1 MESQYKD
8 SDNGVTN
15 GGEEE
20 FVAVANKRKMVGWGL
35 FLRAAAAALSLAA
48 AVVLS
53 LDNQTTMVAL
63 RPRVI
68 VPVTA
73 KWHYL
78 SAFVYFV
85 VANAI
90 ASVYGTISLLL
101 TLASSRGG
109 KRRIVVVVVV
119 SDLVTAALLFSSF
132 GAAAAVG
139 LIGREGNS
147 HVQWRKVCD
156 VFDKFCMQGAAALLL
171 SGGASVM
178 FFTLVVVAIFN
189 LHNKN

>member
-1 MESQYKD
+1 
-8 SDNGVTN
+8 
-15 GGEEE
+15 
-20 FVAVANKRKMVGWGL
+20 MVGWGL
-35 FLRAAAAALSLAA
+35 FLRAAAAAAAALSLAA

-63 RPRVI
+63 RRVI

-73 KWHYL
+73 KRHYF
-78 SAFVYFV
+78 SAFVHFV

-90 ASVYGTISLLL
+90 PRVWTVWYH
-101 TLASSRGG
+101 
-109 KRRIVVVVVV
+109 VVVVVV
-119 SDLVTAALLFSSF
+119 SDLVTTALLFSSF
-132 GAAAAVG
+132 GAAVAVG

-156 VFDKFCMQGAAALLL
+156 VFEKFWWSLQL
-171 SGGASVM
+171 
-178 FFTLVVVAIFN
+178 AIFN